1 VSTVV
6 IGPPGA
12 GRAGVTCAASP
23 GATGR
28 PGNQM
33 ETWVATV
40 RRDRKSLAAISGLGK
55 PSSTSAAIFVSAG
68 VRLSQP
74 LRACRCLA
82 PPYPQDWDRAQRGD
96 PGRRGALSGRG
107 RLVRANAA
115 DARRGHRRSADAE
128 RRGPGPAERR
138 RPAQPVRRGRPPP
151 PAHHAAPDPQ
161 SAAGHRLRLAVT
173 MADPAPGVAGGA
185 RRRGARRVN

>member
-1 VSTVV
+1 MV
-6 IGPPGA
+6 
-12 GRAGVTCAASP
+12 RKAASR
-23 GATGR
+23 AMSIRKWTLSFFS
-28 PGNQM
+28 M
-33 ETWVATV
+33 WETWVATV
-40 RRDRKSLAAISGLGK
+40 RRDRKSLAAISGVGQALLHQCGDLCLGRGEAV
-55 PSSTSAAIFVSAG
+55 PAATRLPVFSAFLPAG
-68 VRLSQP
+68 LGP
-74 LRACRCLA
+74 G
-82 PPYPQDWDRAQRGD
+82 QRGD

-138 RPAQPVRRGRPPP
+138 RPAQPVRRGRPPA

-173 MADPAPGVAGGA
+173 MANPAPGVAGGA